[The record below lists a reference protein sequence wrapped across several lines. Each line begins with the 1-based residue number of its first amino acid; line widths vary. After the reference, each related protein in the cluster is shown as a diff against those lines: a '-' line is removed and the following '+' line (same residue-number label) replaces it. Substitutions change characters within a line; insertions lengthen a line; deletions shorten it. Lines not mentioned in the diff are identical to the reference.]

1 MDKKVVI
8 VGCGP
13 GAPDLLTIRGKRA
26 VEEAD
31 VVVGSKRLLSDFV
44 KKKHCTTIVL
54 ENNYQDIFDE
64 VDRIKEDKKVVFLV
78 SGDPLFHSFGETI
91 IERLGKENCK
101 VIPGVSSF
109 QYLFCKLKES
119 WNAYSI
125 FSLHGAKEAKEIDI
139 EKIFIENNRFILLLD
154 PKHNLKFVKSKIR
167 STPVRKYTFYVASHL
182 SMPDEKISKISIDD
196 FDNLKE
202 ESLSILIV
210 LVHDE

>member
-1 MDKKVVI
+1 MDKRVVI

-13 GAPDLLTIRGKRA
+13 GATDLLTIRGKGA
-26 VEEAD
+26 VEDAD

-44 KKKHCTTIVL
+44 KNKHCTTIVL

-78 SGDPLFHSFGETI
+78 SGDPLFHSFGECI
-91 IERLGKENCK
+91 IERLGMENCE

-109 QYLFCKLKES
+109 QYLFCELKES
-119 WNAYSI
+119 WKAYSI
-125 FSLHGAKEAKEIDI
+125 FSLHGAKEMDI
-139 EKIFIENNRFILLLD
+139 EKIFIENKRFILLLD

-167 STPVRKYTFYVASHL
+167 SNTVRKSTFYIASHL
-182 SMPDEKISKISIDD
+182 SLPDEKISKISFDD
-196 FDNLKE
+196 FDKVKE

>member
-13 GAPDLLTIRGKRA
+13 GAPDLLTIRGKGA
-26 VEEAD
+26 IEEAD

-44 KKKHCTTIVL
+44 QKKHCTTIIL

-78 SGDPLFHSFGETI
+78 SGDPLFHSFGESI
-91 IERLGKENCK
+91 VERLGRDNCE
-101 VIPGVSSF
+101 VIPGISSF

-119 WNAYSI
+119 WKAYSI
-125 FSLHGAKEAKEIDI
+125 FSLHGAKEIDI

-154 PKHNLKFVKSKIR
+154 PKHNLKFVKSKIM
-167 STPVRKYTFYVASHL
+167 SGTVRKYTFYVASHL
-182 SMPDEKISKISIDD
+182 SMPDEKISKIFFDD
-196 FDNLKE
+196 FDKIKE

-210 LVHDE
+210 LVNDE

>member
-1 MDKKVVI
+1 MDKRVVI

-13 GAPDLLTIRGKRA
+13 GAPDLLTIRGKGA
-26 VEEAD
+26 IEEAD
-31 VVVGSKRLLSDFV
+31 VVIGSKRLLSDFV
-44 KKKHCTTIVL
+44 KKKHVTTIVL

-78 SGDPLFHSFGETI
+78 SGDPLFHSFGESI
-91 IERLGKENCK
+91 IERLGRENCE

-119 WNAYSI
+119 WKAYSI
-125 FSLHGAKEAKEIDI
+125 FSIHGDKETDI

-154 PKHNLKFVKSKIR
+154 PKHNLKFVKSKIM
-167 STPVRKYTFYVASHL
+167 SIAVRKYTFYVASHL
-182 SMPDEKISKISIDD
+182 SMPDEKISKISFDD
-196 FDNLKE
+196 FDKIKE

>member
-13 GAPDLLTIRGKRA
+13 GAPDLLTIRGKGA
-26 VEEAD
+26 IEEAD

-44 KKKHCTTIVL
+44 KKKHVTTIVL

-64 VDRIKEDKKVVFLV
+64 VERIKEDKKVVFLV
-78 SGDPLFHSFGETI
+78 SGDPLFHSFGESI
-91 IERLGKENCK
+91 IERLGRENCE

-109 QYLFCKLKES
+109 QYVFCKLKES
-119 WNAYSI
+119 WKAYSI
-125 FSLHGAKEAKEIDI
+125 FSLHGDKEIDI
-139 EKIFIENNRFILLLD
+139 KKIFIENNRFILLLD
-154 PKHNLKFVKSKIR
+154 PKHNLKFVKSKIM
-167 STPVRKYTFYVASHL
+167 SIAVRKYTFYVASHL
-182 SMPDEKISKISIDD
+182 SMPDEKISKISFDD
-196 FDNLKE
+196 LDNLKE

>member
-13 GAPDLLTIRGKRA
+13 GAPDLLTIRGKGA
-26 VEEAD
+26 IEEAD

-44 KKKHCTTIVL
+44 QNKHCTTIVL

-64 VDRIKEDKKVVFLV
+64 VDRIKEDRKVVFLV
-78 SGDPLFHSFGETI
+78 SGDPLFYSFGESI
-91 IERLGKENCK
+91 IERLGRENCE

-109 QYLFCKLKES
+109 QYLFCKIKES
-119 WNAYSI
+119 WKAYSI
-125 FSLHGAKEAKEIDI
+125 FSLHGAKEIDI
-139 EKIFIENNRFILLLD
+139 EKIFIENKRFILLLD
-154 PKHNLKFVKSKIR
+154 PKHNLKFIKTKI
-167 STPVRKYTFYVASHL
+167 SSIPVHKYTFYVASHL
-182 SMPDEKISKISIDD
+182 SMPNEKISKIS
-196 FDNLKE
+196 FDNFDKLKE